1 MPKIVVET
9 AKLLPAVAFHQA
21 HKIVGRL
28 VLESIRSGKKP
39 AEWTGADLQR
49 FDPAMQ
55 PDMVKFMNPTEGL
68 KTRSVSGG
76 HGPFAGERGDC

>member
-1 MPKIVVET
+1 M
-9 AKLLPAVAFHQA
+9 
-21 HKIVGRL
+21 
-28 VLESIRSGKKP
+28 LESIRSGKKP

-68 KTRSVSGG
+68 KTRSVLGG
-76 HGPFAGERGDC
+76 TAPIRVKEAIAEAKTRLAAYRATISR